1 MPEKNQNNFIIKLK
15 ALMHDP
21 VHKIWAMGNKEK
33 IELQH
38 QKEIQADKW
47 HEQVAEDLFRFIL
60 SENLKDDKMNT
71 ADKLA
76 STISRIVVAPN
87 ISDKNAKKKFN
98 EDSSVFLDNA
108 KYIDPFSGNKIDIG
122 FPKNQDE
129 VKNIFE
135 KIGELNFSN
144 QEERARLSFLFLW
157 RFLP

>member
-1 MPEKNQNNFIIKLK
+1 MPNLNQINYSLKLK
-15 ALMHDP
+15 ALLHDP

-87 ISDKNAKKKFN
+87 IQNRNNYENA
-98 EDSSVFLDNA
+98 SAVFLDNA

-122 FPKNQDE
+122 FPK
-129 VKNIFE
+129 K
-135 KIGELNFSN
+135 S
-144 QEERARLSFLFLW
+144 R
-157 RFLP
+157 